1 VGRLLGP
8 AEHTGLIHPLTE
20 WVMLT
25 AIRQCRSWQK
35 EGLRVPLAINLS
47 ARSLFDPLLPDRIIT
62 LLQNCDLAAE
72 MFSVEI
78 TESSIMAD
86 PLRARQ
92 ILLRIH
98 EIGVRIAIDDFG
110 VGYSSLGY
118 LRKLPVDRL
127 KVDKS
132 FVVNMAYE
140 AGNAAIV
147 RSTIDLAH
155 NLGVEVVAEGVEDTQ
170 TYNQLLKLACDRAQG
185 YLFSEPLSSR
195 DFSVWLRESTWGLV
209 KNRHPDGRSCA

>member
-1 VGRLLGP
+1 MFIGL
-8 AEHTGLIHPLTE
+8 AEHTALIHPLTE

-25 AIRQCRSWQK
+25 AMRQCRAWQTQ
-35 EGLRVPLAINLS
+35 GLGIPLAINLS
-47 ARSLFDPLLPDRIIT
+47 ARSLFDALLPDRIIS
-62 LLQNCDLAAE
+62 LLQSCDLAAE

-86 PLRARQ
+86 PVRARQ

-98 EIGVRIAIDDFG
+98 EIGVRISIDDFG

-132 FVVNMAYE
+132 FVLSMAHE
-140 AGNAAIV
+140 EGDAAIV

-170 TYNQLLKLACDRAQG
+170 AYNQLCGLGCDRAQG
-185 YLFSEPLSSR
+185 YFISKPLSSL
-195 DFSVWLRESTWGLV
+195 DFSVWLRESAWGLM
-209 KNRHPDGRSCA
+209 KDGSCRS